1 MVFKSNQEL
10 VNYLKE
16 RGVLRTKEIIDAFL
30 KIDRKDFVKE
40 EYIDQAYFDTPL
52 PTLMG
57 QTISQPYVVAFMLE
71 LLQPQKGQKILDI
84 GFGSGWTTSLLA
96 EITQTDADY
105 TQTYADNIY
114 PNDYR
119 INYPNKKPNNKTFDQ
134 NSGNKFCS
142 DSGNSLSP
150 RESASSPRRSASGKV
165 YGIEVVPEVFEFG
178 KKNIG
183 KYNFLQRGIVEVFLM
198 DGSKGFPEKAPFDR
212 ILVSAA
218 SKKIPEEMILQL
230 KDGGILVI
238 PDFEGIWK
246 VKKINGKIE
255 KEYHYGFIFVP
266 LVEK

>member
-10 VNYLKE
+10 ANYLKE
-16 RGVLRTKEIIDAFL
+16 RGVLKTKEIINAFL
-30 KIDRKDFVKE
+30 KIDRKNFVKE

-71 LLQPQKGQKILDI
+71 LLQPQKGQRILDI

-96 EITQTDADY
+96 EIVGE
-105 TQTYADNIY
+105 N
-114 PNDYR
+114 
-119 INYPNKKPNNKTFDQ
+119 
-134 NSGNKFCS
+134 
-142 DSGNSLSP
+142 
-150 RESASSPRRSASGKV
+150 GKV
-165 YGIEVVPEVFEFG
+165 YGIEIVPEVFEFG
-178 KKNIG
+178 KKNIE
-183 KYNFLQRGIVEVFLM
+183 KYNFLQKGIVEVFLM

-230 KDGGILVI
+230 KNGGILVI

-246 VKKINGKIE
+246 IKKVNGKIE
-255 KEYHYGFIFVP
+255 KEYHYGFVFVP

>member
-16 RGVLRTKEIIDAFL
+16 REVLRTKEIINAFL

-40 EYIDQAYFDTPL
+40 EYKDQAYFDTPL

-71 LLQPQKGQKILDI
+71 LLQPKKGQKILDI

-96 EITQTDADY
+96 EIVGE
-105 TQTYADNIY
+105 N
-114 PNDYR
+114 
-119 INYPNKKPNNKTFDQ
+119 
-134 NSGNKFCS
+134 
-142 DSGNSLSP
+142 
-150 RESASSPRRSASGKV
+150 GKV
-165 YGIEVVPEVFEFG
+165 YGIEIVPEVFEFG
-178 KKNIG
+178 KKNIE
-183 KYNFLQRGIVEVFLM
+183 KYDFIQKGIVEVFLM
-198 DGSKGFPEKAPFDR
+198 DGSKGLPEKAPFDR

-246 VKKINGKIE
+246 VEKINGKIE
-255 KEYHYGFIFVP
+255 KEYHYGFVFVP

>member
-1 MVFKSNQEL
+1 MVFRSNQEL

-16 RGVLRTKEIIDAFL
+16 RGVLRKKEIINAFL

-71 LLQPQKGQKILDI
+71 LLEPQKGQKILDI

-96 EITQTDADY
+96 EIVGK
-105 TQTYADNIY
+105 N
-114 PNDYR
+114 
-119 INYPNKKPNNKTFDQ
+119 
-134 NSGNKFCS
+134 
-142 DSGNSLSP
+142 
-150 RESASSPRRSASGKV
+150 GKV
-165 YGIEVVPEVFEFG
+165 YGIEIVPEVFEFG
-178 KKNIG
+178 KKNIE
-183 KYNFLQRGIVEVFLM
+183 KYNFLQKGIVEIFLM
-198 DGSKGFPEKAPFDR
+198 DGSKGLPEKAPFDR

-218 SKKIPEEMILQL
+218 AKKIPEEMILQL

-246 VKKINGKIE
+246 IKKINGKIE
-255 KEYHYGFIFVP
+255 KEYHYGFVFVP

>member
-16 RGVLRTKEIIDAFL
+16 RGVLKTKEIINAFL

-40 EYIDQAYFDTPL
+40 EYKEQAYFDTPL

-84 GFGSGWTTSLLA
+84 GFGSGWTTCLLS
-96 EITQTDADY
+96 EIVGE
-105 TQTYADNIY
+105 N
-114 PNDYR
+114 
-119 INYPNKKPNNKTFDQ
+119 
-134 NSGNKFCS
+134 
-142 DSGNSLSP
+142 
-150 RESASSPRRSASGKV
+150 GKV
-165 YGIEVVPEVFEFG
+165 YGIEIVPEVFEFG
-178 KKNIG
+178 KKNIE
-183 KYNFLQRGIVEVFLM
+183 KYNFIQKGIVEVFLM
-198 DGSKGFPEKAPFDR
+198 DGSKGFSEKAPFDR

-246 VKKINGKIE
+246 VEKINGKIE
-255 KEYHYGFIFVP
+255 KEYHYGFVFVP

>member
-16 RGVLRTKEIIDAFL
+16 RGVLRTKEIINAFL
-30 KIDRKDFVKE
+30 KVDRKDFVKE
-40 EYIDQAYFDTPL
+40 EYKEQAYFDIPL

-96 EITQTDADY
+96 EIVGE
-105 TQTYADNIY
+105 N
-114 PNDYR
+114 
-119 INYPNKKPNNKTFDQ
+119 
-134 NSGNKFCS
+134 
-142 DSGNSLSP
+142 
-150 RESASSPRRSASGKV
+150 GKV
-165 YGIEVVPEVFEFG
+165 YGIEIVSEVFEFG
-178 KKNIG
+178 KKNIE
-183 KYNFLQRGIVEVFLM
+183 KYNFIQKGIVEVFLV
-198 DGSKGFPEKAPFDR
+198 DGSKGFSEKAPFDR

-255 KEYHYGFIFVP
+255 KEYHYGFVFVP

>member
-16 RGVLRTKEIIDAFL
+16 RKVLKTKEIINAFL
-30 KIDRKDFVKE
+30 KIDRKDFIKE
-40 EYIDQAYFDTPL
+40 EYKDQSYFDTPL

-71 LLQPQKGQKILDI
+71 LLQPQKEQKILDI

-96 EITQTDADY
+96 EIVGE
-105 TQTYADNIY
+105 N
-114 PNDYR
+114 
-119 INYPNKKPNNKTFDQ
+119 
-134 NSGNKFCS
+134 
-142 DSGNSLSP
+142 
-150 RESASSPRRSASGKV
+150 GKV
-165 YGIEVVPEVFEFG
+165 YGIEIVPEVFEFG
-178 KKNIG
+178 KKNIE
-183 KYNFLQRGIVEVFLM
+183 KYNFLQKEIVEVFLM

-230 KDGGILVI
+230 KENGILVI

-246 VKKINGKIE
+246 IKKINGKI
-255 KEYHYGFIFVP
+255 KKRILLWFCFCSIS
-266 LVEK
+266 

>member
-16 RGVLRTKEIIDAFL
+16 RKVLKTKEIINAFL

-40 EYIDQAYFDTPL
+40 EYKDQAYFDTPL

-71 LLQPQKGQKILDI
+71 LLQPQKEQKILDI

-96 EITQTDADY
+96 EIVGE
-105 TQTYADNIY
+105 N
-114 PNDYR
+114 
-119 INYPNKKPNNKTFDQ
+119 
-134 NSGNKFCS
+134 
-142 DSGNSLSP
+142 
-150 RESASSPRRSASGKV
+150 GKV
-165 YGIEVVPEVFEFG
+165 YGIEIVSEVFEFG
-178 KKNIG
+178 KKNIE
-183 KYNFLQRGIVEVFLM
+183 KYNFLQKGIVEVFLM
-198 DGSKGFPEKAPFDR
+198 DGSKGFPEKSPFDR

-218 SKKIPEEMILQL
+218 SEKIPEEMILQL
-230 KDGGILVI
+230 KENGILVI

-246 VKKINGKIE
+246 IKKINGKIK
-255 KEYHYGFIFVP
+255 KEYYYGFVFVP

>member
-16 RGVLRTKEIIDAFL
+16 RGALRTKEIIDAFL
-30 KIDRKDFVKE
+30 KIDREDFVKE

-71 LLQPQKGQKILDI
+71 LLEPQKGQKILDI

-96 EITQTDADY
+96 EIVGE
-105 TQTYADNIY
+105 N
-114 PNDYR
+114 
-119 INYPNKKPNNKTFDQ
+119 
-134 NSGNKFCS
+134 
-142 DSGNSLSP
+142 
-150 RESASSPRRSASGKV
+150 GKV
-165 YGIEVVPEVFEFG
+165 YGIEIVPEVFEFG
-178 KKNIG
+178 KKNIE
-183 KYNFLQRGIVEVFLM
+183 KYNFLQKGIVEVFLM

-238 PDFEGIWK
+238 PDLEGIWK

-255 KEYHYGFIFVP
+255 KEYHYGFVFVP
-266 LVEK
+266 LVTD

>member
-16 RGVLRTKEIIDAFL
+16 RRVLRTKEIIDAFL
-30 KIDRKDFVKE
+30 KIDRKYFVKE

-71 LLQPQKGQKILDI
+71 LLEPQKGQKILDI

-96 EITQTDADY
+96 EIVGE
-105 TQTYADNIY
+105 N
-114 PNDYR
+114 
-119 INYPNKKPNNKTFDQ
+119 
-134 NSGNKFCS
+134 
-142 DSGNSLSP
+142 
-150 RESASSPRRSASGKV
+150 GKV

-178 KKNIG
+178 KKNIE
-183 KYNFLQRGIVEVFLM
+183 KYNFLQKGIVEVFLM